1 MNSNL
6 LSDRLRWAIERKKQL
21 DPTIGKITQLAISK
35 VAGVSPTAAGYWFSD
50 TNGLKAEQARRV
62 AAFLD
67 VDPVWLESGIGDA
80 DQLPAI
86 SGARGVV
93 VADEESPAICLIP
106 KVRLRLQA
114 GLTGFQTQ
122 VDNSEGGVL
131 AVPRAWIEKRGYD
144 VRQLLAID
152 VKGESMEPTFYAG
165 DTVVVNTA
173 DKKPVD
179 NGVYA
184 INYEGE
190 SVVKRM
196 SRDAGQW
203 WLLSDNADQRKF
215 YRRACSHGD
224 CIVIGRVVRR
234 EGEHF

>member
-6 LSDRLRWAIERKKQL
+6 LSDRLRWAIEQKKIR
-21 DPTIGKITQLAISK
+21 DPSVGKITQLAISK
-35 VAGVSPTAAGYWFSD
+35 VAGVTPTAAGYWFAD
-50 TNGLKAEQARRV
+50 ANGINAEQARKV

-67 VDPVWLESGIGDA
+67 VNPVWLESNVGEPTSASTITGV
-80 DQLPAI
+80 
-86 SGARGVV
+86 RGVV
-93 VADEESPAICLIP
+93 VADEDSPEICRIP

-122 VDNSEGGVL
+122 ADHSEGGLL
-131 AVPRAWIEKRGYD
+131 AVPKAWIEKRGYD

-152 VKGESMEPTFYAG
+152 VKGESMEPTLYDG
-165 DTVVVNTA
+165 DTVVINLA

-190 SVVKRM
+190 AVVKRM

-203 WLLSDNADQRKF
+203 WLMSDNADQRKF
-215 YRRACSHGD
+215 YRRACSHSD
-224 CIVIGRVVRR
+224 CIVIGRVIRR